1 MSDHNGFTTH
11 EILVEIRDDLK
22 EHIKDSQLTEIEIN
36 KALAARPTRAEVI
49 RWAGAGTGIVGLI
62 MVLS

>member
-22 EHIKDSQLTEIEIN
+22 EHIKDSQVTEIEIN
-36 KALAARPTRAEVI
+36 KALSARPTRGEVI
-49 RWAGAGTGIVGLI
+49 RWIGGASMLVGLV
-62 MVLS
+62 MALS